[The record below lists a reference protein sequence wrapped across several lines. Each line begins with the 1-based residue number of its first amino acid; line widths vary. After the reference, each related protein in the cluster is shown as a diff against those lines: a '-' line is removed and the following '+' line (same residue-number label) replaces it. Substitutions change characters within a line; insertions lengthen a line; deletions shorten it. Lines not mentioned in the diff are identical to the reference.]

1 LTGTLTIRERGS
13 QERIGPPGTMLG
25 QNTLLSN
32 SPSNTDVTTRVDMIV
47 LRLSAQQF
55 TRVAM
60 QYPTLL
66 ARLADL
72 STNDVVEV

>member
-1 LTGTLTIRERGS
+1 
-13 QERIGPPGTMLG
+13 
-25 QNTLLSN
+25 
-32 SPSNTDVTTRVDMIV
+32 MIV

-72 STNDVVEV
+72 STRDVVDV